1 MSATIKDVAKYTGL
15 SIATVSKYLNGKRVL
30 EKNKKLLDEAIEVL
44 DFQINEMARGLKTN
58 RSMTVGIL
66 IPNLENIFFTSII
79 SHVENILI
87 QHRYSTIIC
96 DYREDPRLAKKS

>member
-30 EKNKKLLDEAIEVL
+30 EKNKKLIDEAIEAL
-44 DFQINEMARGLKTN
+44 DFKVNEMARGLKTN

-66 IPNLENIFFTSII
+66 IPSLDNTFLLT
-79 SHVENILI
+79 
-87 QHRYSTIIC
+87 
-96 DYREDPRLAKKS
+96 